1 MSEDSW
7 KTYTIDEL
15 ELAKDARSGGNE
27 GRARVCARRAAGYI
41 ADEYLRRQGI
51 HLESTSALTRLKYL
65 ATLPNIS
72 APISDTVNHFLVHTT
87 PEHKLPI
94 DADLIN
100 DVYFL
105 AKELLGEKIGN

>member
-1 MSEDSW
+1 MAEDTW
-7 KTYTIDEL
+7 KTCTIDEL
-15 ELAKDARSGGNE
+15 ALAKDARSGGNE

-41 ADEYLRRQGI
+41 ADEYLRRQGF
-51 HLESTSALTRLKYL
+51 HLESTSAITRLKYL
-65 ATLPNIS
+65 TTLPNIS
-72 APISDTVNHFLVHTT
+72 APISDTVNHFLIHTT

-105 AKELLGEKIGN
+105 AIELLDEKVEI